1 MIFGMEQD
9 RMRDWKIVR
18 VSTRTSQR
26 FSIRHV
32 LYPASGKRRHQ
43 HEMETG
49 FVLRMINKLHWLWF
63 TRVKQL
69 VMNHMWLPGN
79 VDATRQSR
87 LFTVRRV
94 MNCRPSSVFF
104 KRGNFKKIR
113 PCKQHKV
120 CPFCWGRLAS
130 FIYRRIKG
138 RICRVR
144 KTRDDLVLY
153 CRVISHFLPAKGFH
167 SANGLNPEEI
177 HAHARTLRDV
187 LSRHR
192 AEYRRRVKQLQRKTV
207 GSCWRVVVDPQENG
221 WNIEAR
227 QLLLMRP
234 SKAKVPW
241 VKWRGAKTV
250 FSQSAKLDNDD
261 EIYPLVGKF
270 MEYPTGLLTSYLE
283 LTGVYLQAGYGLRL
297 ASGTG
302 LFRTCGDGL
311 LRAFKKDKKHG
322 EASSTLQTAESGGD
336 ECDPTADAVL
346 V

>member
-1 MIFGMEQD
+1 VIFGMEQD
-9 RMRDWKIVR
+9 RMRDWKIAR
-18 VSTRTSQR
+18 VSTRTAQR

-32 LYPASGKRRHQ
+32 LYPASGKRRHA
-43 HEMETG
+43 HEMEFG

-69 VMNHMWLPGN
+69 VINQMWLPGN

-87 LFTVRRV
+87 LFTIRRV
-94 MNCRPSSVFF
+94 MNCRPTSVFF
-104 KRGNFKKIR
+104 KQGNFKKIR

-138 RICRVR
+138 RICRAR

-153 CRVISHFLPAKGFH
+153 CRVISHFVPAKGFH
-167 SANGLNPEEI
+167 SANGLSAEEI
-177 HAHARTLRDV
+177 QAHACALRSV
-187 LSRHR
+187 LIRHR
-192 AEYRRRVKQLQRKTV
+192 SEYKRLVKQLQRKTV

-221 WNIEAR
+221 WNVEAR

-234 SKAKVPW
+234 TRAKMQW
-241 VKWRGAKTV
+241 VKWRGSKTV
-250 FSQSAKLDNDD
+250 FSQSTKIDNNDAV
-261 EIYPLVGKF
+261 YPLIGKF
-270 MEYPTGLLTSYLE
+270 MEYPAGLLTSYME
-283 LTGVYLQAGYGLRL
+283 LTCVYLQAGYGLRL

-311 LRAFKKDKKHG
+311 LRAFKKDKKNG
-322 EASSTLQTAESGGD
+322 EASSTLSTEEGRSD
-336 ECDPTADAVL
+336 ECDPTADEVF